1 MDVDRYD
8 KGTATRVAIQGERG
22 SFSEQAA
29 RQMVPAPVEFL
40 CCRTFDEVFQRTTRG
55 ECGCCVIPIENSL
68 AGSIHRN
75 YDLLV
80 RHGLRIRQETNLPV
94 EHSLIVLAGGRFE
107 DVKTVRSHPV
117 ALDQCERFFERYPHL
132 VRETGYDTSGS
143 VKEIVEEG
151 LRDHA
156 AIASRNAARFYGAKV
171 LMERIEDS
179 EENFTRFVLLSSR
192 SSVSEAADKTSIV
205 FSFKNA
211 AGALFKC
218 LSVFALRDI
227 DLTKIESR
235 PIHGRPWEYL
245 FYLDFL
251 GNTGE
256 ARVRNAL
263 SHLGELTEFVNVLGC
278 YPRDATHA
286 RKGM

>member
-1 MDVDRYD
+1 MDTDLHD
-8 KGTATRVAIQGERG
+8 EGEATRVAIQGERG

-29 RQMVPAPVEFL
+29 MRMVPGPVEFL
-40 CCRTFDEVFQRTTRG
+40 CCRTFDDVFLRTARG

-94 EHSLIVLAGGRFE
+94 EHSLITLAGGAFE

-117 ALDQCERFFERYPHL
+117 ALDQCELFFKRHPHL

-171 LMERIEDS
+171 LMERIEDR
-179 EENFTRFVLLSSR
+179 EENFTRFFLLSNQ
-192 SSVSEAADKTSIV
+192 SSTSEAADKTSIV
-205 FSFKNA
+205 FSFRNA

-218 LSVFALRDI
+218 LSVFALRDV

-256 ARVRNAL
+256 TRVRNAL
-263 SHLGELTEFVNVLGC
+263 GHLEELTEFLAVLGC
-278 YPRDATHA
+278 YPRDATHEK
-286 RKGM
+286 KGM

>member
-1 MDVDRYD
+1 MDADPLD
-8 KGTATRVAIQGERG
+8 KEKATRVAIQGERG
-22 SFSEQAA
+22 SFSELATL
-29 RQMVPAPVEFL
+29 QMVPGPVEFL
-40 CCRTFDEVFQRTTRG
+40 CCRTFDDVFVRTSQG

-80 RHGLRIRQETNLPV
+80 RHGLRIRKEVNLPV
-94 EHSLIVLAGGRFE
+94 EHSLITLAEGTFE

-117 ALDQCERFFERYPHL
+117 ALDQCELFFKRHPHL

-143 VKEIVEEG
+143 VKEIVEG
-151 LRDHA
+151 DLRDHA
-156 AIASRNAARFYGAKV
+156 AIASRNAARFFGAKV
-171 LMERIEDS
+171 LMDRIEDRV
-179 EENFTRFVLLSSR
+179 ENFTRFFLLSSE
-192 SSVSEAADKTSIV
+192 SPESEAADKTSIV

-256 ARVRNAL
+256 ERVRNAL
-263 SHLGELTEFVNVLGC
+263 SHLGELTEFLTVLGC
-278 YPRDATHA
+278 YPRDGTHE